1 MGPLDRV
8 ADAIVHG
15 ARESFLR
22 TLTTR
27 LVGAL
32 RALVSGTGS
41 EARAAN
47 ALDMASARVSEQAM
61 GTWAEFR
68 PRVTAQAARE
78 VGAALRDSDETLSRE
93 LAAATGA
100 DRPWGLSNRARNDLA
115 EATRGV
121 REVVGRRN
129 VRYEPTEAAAIAQ
142 RAAAAQAMQGATD
155 AHTAAQAWYEVAGA
169 AITRVDMGD
178 DPADVMRDAVAEL
191 ARRGLETVDYRSGA
205 RTSVDA
211 AVRRHVDS
219 QLNQA
224 ANDMAMRQ
232 CEEWGV
238 GLVMVDAHWG
248 ARPSHARWQGKAY
261 SLHGEVKVD
270 GVTYPDLY
278 EATGYQ
284 GRNGWPLG
292 AQLAGVNCRHRMY
305 PYVPGVSQIP
315 SDDFEAM
322 ARKYGMTSEEYYEAT
337 QRQRALERALRAAK
351 REAAFLEDEGL
362 DATAQRYRIGDL
374 QRKLRELCRTT
385 GLERDPTREKA
396 YGVTHQPRGLK
407 RPETR
412 SWTAF
417 AQSDEVANAIR
428 ASGASRADALAL
440 MRDAL
445 RGSGTDLATFGRMP
459 RRDQLEMLDD
469 LLKGREKAPV
479 YQAAISV
486 QNARMAT
493 HLGMGE
499 GTVDLSG
506 LDLFTARSFARA
518 AGRMAEAIP
527 GLRGLAKK
535 VATVEPG
542 FEPDELEDA
551 YAWTNAN
558 DATVSISLRNCAK
571 RGDLR
576 DSLTSDVM
584 ANQHPRGCAR
594 EGYIVFHELTHI
606 IDAHLASTGRF
617 GEVDFASEAVQAQIM
632 ASCGLTVSDAH
643 VSKNVSKYAEENPT
657 EWLAEAVA
665 EGLCSPRPRPVA
677 KTALAWVQSQLR

>member
-1 MGPLDRV
+1 MGALDRV
-8 ADAIVHG
+8 ADLIVHG

-47 ALDMASARVSEQAM
+47 ALDMASARVSELAM

-129 VRYEPTEAAAIAQ
+129 VRYEPTEAAAIAR

-211 AVRRHVDS
+211 AVRRHIDS

-261 SLHGEVKVD
+261 SLHGEVEVD
-270 GVTYPDLY
+270 GITYPDLY

-292 AQLAGVNCRHRMY
+292 ARLAGVNCRHRMY

-322 ARKYGMTSEEYYEAT
+322 ARKYGMTSEEYYAAT

-362 DATAQRYRIGDL
+362 DAT
-374 QRKLRELCRTT
+374 

-396 YGVTHQPRGLK
+396 YGVTHQPRGLTSSEGFTRRADDLIRTAAPGTSVKVYTASSIRTRNGFKKCRWAYQREYGAVYDSRGRIISDVFVGDEGSVSFAVPDGFDWTDRRVVHTHPGK
-407 RPETR
+407 RGGT
-412 SWTAF
+412 F
-417 AQSDEVANAIR
+417 
-428 ASGASRADALAL
+428 SGADANLLSYEAVAREGVYAIERTPAATESSRRRLTADYSAFEDKVADDRYHETEDEFLA
-440 MRDAL
+440 
-445 RGSGTDLATFGRMP
+445 
-459 RRDQLEMLDD
+459 
-469 LLKGREKAPV
+469 KGRDP
-479 YQAAISV
+479 Y
-486 QNARMAT
+486 
-493 HLGMGE
+493 
-499 GTVDLSG
+499 
-506 LDLFTARSFARA
+506 
-518 AGRMAEAIP
+518 
-527 GLRGLAKK
+527 LADHDEF
-535 VATVEPG
+535 VATVLSKMHADQHEWLTKHVVEYG
-542 FEPDELEDA
+542 YRYSFEP
-551 YAWTNAN
+551 
-558 DATVSISLRNCAK
+558 SRK
-571 RGDLR
+571 R
-576 DSLTSDVM
+576 
-584 ANQHPRGCAR
+584 
-594 EGYIVFHELTHI
+594 
-606 IDAHLASTGRF
+606 
-617 GEVDFASEAVQAQIM
+617 
-632 ASCGLTVSDAH
+632 
-643 VSKNVSKYAEENPT
+643 
-657 EWLAEAVA
+657 
-665 EGLCSPRPRPVA
+665 
-677 KTALAWVQSQLR
+677 